1 MEHLL
6 NACNAVYNLVTS
18 PFSDPLEQFKHSV
31 EVFSLFLVL
40 FLIMASGSSYLLR
53 LSFEDVSDDEF
64 YLEDELNEARAEY
77 NRRAGE
83 FHTNQSKLHLL
94 HLQLV
99 QLTESMKR
107 TEDPKRA
114 SELVEQFN
122 EIHLEYDEVYGIANG
137 HLHFLQ
143 DIFKRY
149 GQALMIN
156 S

>member
-1 MEHLL
+1 
-6 NACNAVYNLVTS
+6 
-18 PFSDPLEQFKHSV
+18 
-31 EVFSLFLVL
+31 
-40 FLIMASGSSYLLR
+40 MASGSSYLLN

-64 YLEDELNEARAEY
+64 FLEEELNEARAEY
-77 NRRAGE
+77 HKRAGE
-83 FHTNQSKLHLL
+83 FHENHSKLQLL

-137 HLHFLQ
+137 HLQFLRET
-143 DIFKRY
+143 FKRY
-149 GQALMIN
+149 GQALMN
-156 S
+156 MS